1 MLTVS
6 ILQVLLWFRDSRY
19 EASKRVLRSL
29 ISRIGLSWTEDL
41 WLNNKM
47 MCFLVTDFLSPVIA
61 LAQCCVSNFELPQ
74 INFILRGQLAAEITK
89 LGYHIYYSLVFTW

>member
-47 MCFLVTDFLSPVIA
+47 MFFWLLIS
-61 LAQCCVSNFELPQ
+61 
-74 INFILRGQLAAEITK
+74 
-89 LGYHIYYSLVFTW
+89 YHL